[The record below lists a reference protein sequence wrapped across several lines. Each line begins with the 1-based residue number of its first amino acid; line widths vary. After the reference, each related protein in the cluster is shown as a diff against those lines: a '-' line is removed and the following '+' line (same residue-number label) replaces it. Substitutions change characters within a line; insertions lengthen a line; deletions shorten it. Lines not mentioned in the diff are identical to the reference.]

1 MDEPMKAAPILTQDA
16 ADHDGEPTFSLSWQ
30 AGAAAQADLGGRSM
44 KPHGT
49 VEAYIGSAKQSPG
62 VSMALSL
69 VWLRGRLHLRIQEEP
84 RGPTPPKRPFRCF
97 HVRSERLPQVIARLQ
112 EAHYTAIGLGMKKG
126 GTTR

>member
-1 MDEPMKAAPILTQDA
+1 
-16 ADHDGEPTFSLSWQ
+16 
-30 AGAAAQADLGGRSM
+30 M

-49 VEAYIGSAKQSPG
+49 VETFIGCAKQSPG

-97 HVRSERLPQVIARLQ
+97 HVRSERLPDLIARLQ
-112 EAHYTAIGLGMKKG
+112 EADEAAGAIASLSTVEPDTGADCKHATPRLR
-126 GTTR
+126 T